1 MLVYLAIN
9 LLFDGEDMKL
19 SEREERKE
27 GSSSSQINLGVEL
40 VSSVLIGAL
49 GGYGL
54 DRRLDST
61 PWLFLVG
68 LIVGSAAGLLNTR
81 RFNPSED
88 IEKRGED

>member
-1 MLVYLAIN
+1 MLAYLVIY
-9 LLFDGEDMKL
+9 LLFDGEGMKL
-19 SEREERKE
+19 SERKE
-27 GSSSSQINLGVEL
+27 GSSSSQINLGIEL

-54 DRRLDST
+54 DRRLDTT

>member
-1 MLVYLAIN
+1 
-9 LLFDGEDMKL
+9 MKL
-19 SEREERKE
+19 QKKKDRK
-27 GSSSSQINLGVEL
+27 GRTFNRQSNLGVEL

-54 DRRLDST
+54 DRRLDTT